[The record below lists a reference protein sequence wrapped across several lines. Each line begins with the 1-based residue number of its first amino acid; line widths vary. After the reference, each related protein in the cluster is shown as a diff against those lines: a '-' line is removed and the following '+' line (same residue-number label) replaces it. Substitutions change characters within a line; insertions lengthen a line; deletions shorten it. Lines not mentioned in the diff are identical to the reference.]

1 MYFFY
6 CIYMIILQDSDS
18 AQIIRFIPRSY
29 SSTETYTVNI
39 TSETENKSVYSV
51 NHTGD
56 FSLVKYY
63 RELSAIYD
71 LKQDNFYVIE
81 ITDSSG
87 DIVFRDKIFCTNQ
100 EVLDYSVNDSNY
112 TTHTSNNEFIII

>member
-1 MYFFY
+1 
-6 CIYMIILQDSDS
+6 MIILQDSDS

-63 RELSAIYD
+63 RQLSAVYD

-87 DIVFRDKIFCTNQ
+87 NIIFRDKIFCTNQ